1 MDIDTLFMLGFAV
14 FSASCL
20 QSATGIG
27 YGVIAGPIFLIV
39 LNGPEAFQI
48 STLHNLAIA
57 LILLPVLWHSINKK
71 ALRLLVAGSS
81 CGLIVGFALQLW
93 IDVLALKIAAALMI
107 GFVTVIL
114 VRDMTRHVTPV
125 RQDPPSTLETSGIGM
140 LAGVMGGMLA
150 MPGPLAATWMSAK
163 GFHKQEVRATVLA
176 FFVFAYGANAILY
189 VGVTGFSTEIL
200 KLTLLLMVPLIFGI
214 VAGNRLSDLLNE
226 KTFRWIL
233 LMVLLAT
240 LSLLTV
246 DSSQHFWQYLGQKAT

>member
-1 MDIDTLFMLGFAV
+1 MDIVTLFMLGFAV
-14 FSASCL
+14 FGASCL

-27 YGVIAGPIFLIV
+27 YGVIAGPIFLVV

-57 LILLPVLWHSINKK
+57 LILLPVLWNSINKT

-93 IDVLALKIAAALMI
+93 IDVLALKVAATLMI
-107 GFVTVIL
+107 GFVTVTL
-114 VRDMTRHVTPV
+114 VRNMRRNITPIK
-125 RQDPPSTLETSGIGM
+125 QDSPSALETSGIGM
-140 LAGVMGGMLA
+140 LAGIMGGMLA

-214 VAGNRLSDLLNE
+214 IAGNRLAGLINE
-226 KTFRWIL
+226 KVFRWIL
-233 LMVLLAT
+233 LLVLLST

-246 DSSQHFWQYLGQKAT
+246 DWSQHFWQYFLQR